1 MLRKMLKGENFSIN
15 LVGGRE
21 REGKTFFQLFT
32 TEILIVEK
40 YNNIFSVIK
49 IVGNVKRI
57 LKKNSFTCN
66 YFAIVKIPA

>member
-40 YNNIFSVIK
+40 SNNIFSVIK

-57 LKKNSFTCN
+57 LKKKF
-66 YFAIVKIPA
+66 VHL